1 MSSLSEQR
9 EVHRKMKKK
18 LTLIITICLV
28 SIGIVLG
35 IELIGCA
42 RPEATPLETAV
53 VTRGDIVRTVLV
65 DGNLEMPHKA
75 DLSFGATG
83 TVTEVLVDKGNN
95 VTKGQV
101 LARLD
106 ARSLELSVEITQA
119 QYEIAQINLMKTIYP
134 HYTTKEGTDMP
145 GVWLALDEA
154 QDNLTQAQELLN
166 EGGVEEAQVLLN
178 LIEGNLSKAEE
189 KSLARSWQLPWE
201 VKLFELQVD
210 IARANLDA
218 AKLNLEKAVIT
229 APFDG
234 VVADITIIEG
244 NDVSTAVLATP
255 AISLVDTSEIE
266 MSGLI
271 DEIDIAMVQ
280 PGQEVN
286 ILLDAL
292 PEQEVKGRVAFIS
305 LVGATQVGVVSYDTT
320 ITLENPVEELRDG
333 MTATAEVIIERR
345 DDVLFIP
352 NRALRGTWE
361 NPKVLVLVD
370 EQAEEREITLGL
382 TDGINTEVL
391 SGLEEGEKVELPA
404 SGEQPNF
411 FFRM

>member
-1 MSSLSEQR
+1 LKNEKR
-9 EVHRKMKKK
+9 RRKMKKK

-35 IELIGCA
+35 IELTGCA
-42 RPEATPLETAV
+42 RPEATQPDIAV

-65 DGNLEMPHKA
+65 DGNLEMIHKA

-83 TVTEVLVDKGNN
+83 TVTEVLVDKGDS
-95 VTKGQV
+95 VVEGQI

-106 ARSLELSVEITQA
+106 ARSLEFSVEIAQA
-119 QYEIAQINLMKTIYP
+119 QYETAQINLMKTIYP
-134 HYTTKEGTDMP
+134 HYTTKWGTDMP

-166 EGGVEEAQVLLN
+166 EGNIEEAQVLLN

-189 KSLARSWQLPWE
+189 KSLASPWQLPWS
-201 VKLFELQVD
+201 VKLLELQVD

-218 AKLNLEKAVIT
+218 AKLNLEKAVIV

-234 VVADITIIEG
+234 VVADITITEG
-244 NDVSTAVLATP
+244 KDVSTATLATP

-266 MSGLI
+266 MPGFI
-271 DEIDIAMVQ
+271 DEIDITMVQ
-280 PGQEVN
+280 PGQEAN

-292 PEQEVKGRVAFIS
+292 PDEEVKGRVAFIS
-305 LVGATQVGVVSYDTT
+305 PVGTIQAGVVSYDTT
-320 ITLENPVEELRDG
+320 ITLENPIEELRDG

-352 NRALRGTWE
+352 NRAIRGTWE
-361 NPKVLVLVD
+361 NPTVLVLVD
-370 EQAEEREITLGL
+370 EQGEEREITLGL

-404 SGEQPNF
+404 SGERPDGF
-411 FFRM
+411 FMM